1 MQYSNGWLD
10 LVSSFIPGAA
20 GGSAGEP
27 VDKTAKSA
35 RVFRPQNGVTR
46 APLYWGSVGK
56 RSSTAGPVYF
66 GAVMFFLFILGMFV
80 VKDSIKWGIGAGVL
94 LTMLLSLGDNFEFFN
109 RLVFDYFP
117 MYNKF
122 RTPNSIL
129 AVTSFLVPVLGTLA
143 VSDILKGK
151 TNRDDLL
158 RGLYIATG
166 IMGTLCLF
174 YAFAGTSFFTFTNE
188 LRDGRYEKPILD
200 ALIADRASL
209 MQSDALRSL
218 ALILM
223 TAGLLWAFLKGK
235 ISQSV
240 LLVGIA
246 AFTVLDLWT
255 VGKRYL
261 GADKFVQQKQ
271 YESYKTPRPVD
282 TQILSD
288 KDPNFRV
295 HDFTID
301 AFNSSRISYFHKTI
315 GGYHPAKLQRFE
327 DLKIRHI
334 QVEDNALRKG
344 LQSAR
349 SVADITPLF
358 SSTPVFNMLNAK
370 YFVGNPDSAPIKNPS
385 ALGNAWFVNNFK
397 VVNNANDEINGL
409 KGFNPSTTAIIHQ
422 EFNDYV
428 NGYNVQKNGTINL
441 TTYTPNHLTYQTNS
455 TSDQLAVFSEIWYG
469 PNKGWQAYIDNEP
482 VEHIRANYALR
493 ALKIP
498 SGQHTVE
505 FKFNPSKYSIG
516 KMITLVFS
524 LIILAGFLWM
534 IVKSLLPII
543 NNEGTPVVN
552 EERKVAETKKKTPLK
567 KTTSKK
573 KKKKK

>member
-1 MQYSNGWLD
+1 
-10 LVSSFIPGAA
+10 
-20 GGSAGEP
+20 
-27 VDKTAKSA
+27 
-35 RVFRPQNGVTR
+35 
-46 APLYWGSVGK
+46 
-56 RSSTAGPVYF
+56 
-66 GAVMFFLFILGMFV
+66 
-80 VKDSIKWGIGAGVL
+80 
-94 LTMLLSLGDNFEFFN
+94 
-109 RLVFDYFP
+109 
-117 MYNKF
+117 
-122 RTPNSIL
+122 
-129 AVTSFLVPVLGTLA
+129 
-143 VSDILKGK
+143 
-151 TNRDDLL
+151 
-158 RGLYIATG
+158 
-166 IMGTLCLF
+166 
-174 YAFAGTSFFTFTNE
+174 
-188 LRDGRYEKPILD
+188 
-200 ALIADRASL
+200 
-209 MQSDALRSL
+209 
-218 ALILM
+218 
-223 TAGLLWAFLKGK
+223 
-235 ISQSV
+235 
-240 LLVGIA
+240 LVGIA

-282 TQILSD
+282 TQILND

-334 QVEDNALRKG
+334 QAEDNALRKG
-344 LQSAR
+344 LSERQNPA
-349 SVADITPLF
+349 TLF
-358 SSTPVFNMLNAK
+358 PSSTVFNMLNTR
-370 YFVGNPDSAPIKNPS
+370 YFVGNPDGAPIRNSS
-385 ALGNAWFVNNFK
+385 AMGNAWFVDNIK

-409 KGFNPSTTAIIHQ
+409 KGLNPATTAIVHQ

-441 TTYTPNHLTYQTNS
+441 TTYAPNHLTYQTNS

-482 VEHIRANYALR
+482 VDHIRANYALR

-543 NNEGTPVVN
+543 NNEGTPLVN

-573 KKKKK
+573 RKKKK